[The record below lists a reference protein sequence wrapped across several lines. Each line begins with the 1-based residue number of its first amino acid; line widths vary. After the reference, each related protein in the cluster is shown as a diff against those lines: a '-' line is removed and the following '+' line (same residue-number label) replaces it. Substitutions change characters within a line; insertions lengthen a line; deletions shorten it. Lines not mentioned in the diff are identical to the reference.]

1 MSGSLDPAQASYTAL
16 LQSIPPFLGREG
28 EDVYRWVL
36 RLERLAAA
44 LHIEEQVVLAV
55 ALASLDEGAY
65 DWSEAFGFDSFATF
79 KHALLQRYSE
89 DHQVIRHNLLQCKQ
103 DPHEAIQS
111 YADRFRKLAARARC
125 TEGGEVL
132 SRFLS
137 GLAPDM
143 YDRVLG
149 CRPNT
154 FDEALQHCL
163 YFERMLRIR
172 RPEAQQRP
180 TEADRNRY
188 RPSHSRW
195 WPNQPPPARSAPA
208 PPTRGPSAPVHPDPS
223 RGEAIKSLTRDM
235 GRLQINTAKPAPACY
250 ACGQFG
256 HIAARCP
263 NKPPLDAPF
272 YPNPRMMVR
281 MVPARGP
288 EDWWDSEEWATESDD
303 ANEAWHDTLPPY
315 TWTFHTQEQE
325 EGEAPPTPPKE
336 GLSTKPTPPCLP
348 STQPNPYVKPPSL
361 PTAMP
366 LSGAPAASGKE
377 RHHVL

>member
-89 DHQVIRHNLLQCKQ
+89 DHQVIRHNLLECKQ

-188 RPSHSRW
+188 RPSQSRW
-195 WPNQPPPARSAPA
+195 WPTNLP
-208 PPTRGPSAPVHPDPS
+208 
-223 RGEAIKSLTRDM
+223 
-235 GRLQINTAKPAPACY
+235 RLGAHQ
-250 ACGQFG
+250 
-256 HIAARCP
+256 H
-263 NKPPLDAPF
+263 
-272 YPNPRMMVR
+272 
-281 MVPARGP
+281 
-288 EDWWDSEEWATESDD
+288 
-303 ANEAWHDTLPPY
+303 LPPVVPQPRCTLTPAGERPSKASRA
-315 TWTFHTQEQE
+315 TWV
-325 EGEAPPTPPKE
+325 GCK
-336 GLSTKPTPPCLP
+336 
-348 STQPNPYVKPPSL
+348 STQPSQPQRAMHAANSATLLRVAPTSPRLTRPSL
-361 PTAMP
+361 PTRA
-366 LSGAPAASGKE
+366 
-377 RHHVL
+377 